1 MPIYAHGASFE
12 YIWNVNW
19 TLVRRGSMNEHE
31 KNDIHLFLLLTYFIV
46 LNEMKK
52 NVPKCRHEGE
62 GMAIYFFGKVKVEFH
77 IFP

>member
-1 MPIYAHGASFE
+1 
-12 YIWNVNW
+12 
-19 TLVRRGSMNEHE
+19 MNEHE